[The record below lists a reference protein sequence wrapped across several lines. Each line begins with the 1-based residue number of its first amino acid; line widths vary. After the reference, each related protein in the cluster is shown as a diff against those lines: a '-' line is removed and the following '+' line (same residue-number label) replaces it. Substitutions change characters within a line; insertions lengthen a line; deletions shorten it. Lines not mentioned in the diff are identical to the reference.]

1 MSGHQHAKA
10 RGQWLWIYHGR
21 DLAFVLKH
29 RDDGWRVIDHPKRE
43 IVGTF
48 ATRELAIAFAN
59 ARIAAPAAAPIAGER
74 ERDAQ
79 HVKRIRKH
87 QRHAEARRA
96 RNSHSQP
103 RQRGRTRGGEE
114 KSLSRGEHAGGHRQS
129 GKQPVNTA
137 TANSNS

>member
-1 MSGHQHAKA
+1 MKKRQRAKP
-10 RGQWLWIYHGR
+10 RGQWVWVYDGR
-21 DLAFVLKH
+21 DLAFAVECH
-29 RDDGWRVIDHPKRE
+29 DDGWRVIDHPERS
-43 IVGTF
+43 VLGTF
-48 ATRELAIAFAN
+48 ATREMAIAFAN

-96 RNSHSQP
+96 RNLHSQP